1 MPQVLTDARSW
12 RTIWTGPI
20 EEAPEERPVTD
31 LRINRR
37 RVESAWQRRFGDD
50 VDEGNR
56 DEGVRDDVRASWDRS
71 VSHTSVH
78 LAAAPVDE
86 SVDPVELWRASP
98 LRPAIEAIE
107 DEIQELAKDRGFVA
121 AVMDDSGRLV
131 WTAGGRHMRH
141 RAAQVNFAPG
151 GRWDEDSVGTNA
163 LAMALDE
170 NRPAQ
175 VFSAEHYA
183 AMVHGWCCFAAP
195 LRDPLTG
202 RPLGVLDLSSTWDRA
217 HPMALAAVRALAMA
231 AQAVLDADAR
241 SAHLAAPTGVMV
253 RVLGAR
259 EVHRGGLVVPL
270 ALRQAEVL
278 TLLAL
283 ADGDLSPERLHDQLH
298 GDRQVSLVTTKAD
311 VSHLRSLLGGAV
323 TTRRYALGPDVAV
336 DVRALR
342 DALRA
347 GDGELVSRLYG
358 GSLLPESESPG
369 IREWREVLDVAV
381 RDVALASGSVTL
393 AERLPYDLAVQEA
406 AAALLLPGDPRAG
419 WAQARIRRAGRD

>member
-1 MPQVLTDARSW
+1 
-12 RTIWTGPI
+12 
-20 EEAPEERPVTD
+20 VTD
-31 LRINRR
+31 LRISRR
-37 RVESAWQRRFGDD
+37 RVESAWRRRFGTAAEDSG
-50 VDEGNR
+50 EGNR
-56 DEGVRDDVRASWDRS
+56 EDGVRADVRASWERS
-71 VSHTSVH
+71 VGHASVH

-86 SVDPVELWRASP
+86 TVDPVELWRASP

-107 DEIQELAKDRGFVA
+107 DEIHELAEDRGFVA

-131 WTAGGRHMRH
+131 WTAGGRHMRR
-141 RAAQVNFAPG
+141 RAAMVNFAPG
-151 GRWDEDSVGTNA
+151 GLWDEDSVGTNA

-195 LRDPLTG
+195 LRDPVTG
-202 RPLGVLDLSSTWDRA
+202 RALGVLDLSSTWDRA
-217 HPMALAAVRALAMA
+217 HPMALAAVRALAKA

-241 SAHLAAPTGVMV
+241 AVPAAEATVEV
-253 RVLGAR
+253 RVLGRR
-259 EVHRGGLVVPL
+259 EVRRGGLILPL

-283 ADGDLSPERLHDQLH
+283 TDGGLSPEQLHDQLH

-323 TTRRYALGPDVAV
+323 TTRRYALGPDVVV
-336 DVRALR
+336 DVSALR

-347 GDGELVSRLYG
+347 GDGDQVSTLYG

-369 IREWREVLDVAV
+369 VREWREVLDVAV
-381 RDVALASGSVTL
+381 RDVAMASGSVSL

>member
-1 MPQVLTDARSW
+1 M
-12 RTIWTGPI
+12 
-20 EEAPEERPVTD
+20 TD
-31 LRINRR
+31 LRNSRR
-37 RVESAWQRRFGDD
+37 RVESAWLRRFGDGGD
-50 VDEGNR
+50 GGNR
-56 DEGVRDDVRASWDRS
+56 EDAVRDEVRASWDRS
-71 VSHTSVH
+71 VHHTSID

-86 SVDPVELWRASP
+86 SVDPAELWRNSP

-107 DEIQELAKDRGFVA
+107 DEIHELAEDRGFVA
-121 AVMDDSGRLV
+121 AVMDDTGRLV
-131 WTAGGRHMRH
+131 WTAGGRHMRR
-141 RAAQVNFAPG
+141 RAETVNFAPG

-195 LRDPLTG
+195 LRDPVTG

-241 SAHLAAPTGVMV
+241 SVHQSAGVEVRLLAG
-253 RVLGAR
+253 R
-259 EVHRGGLVVPL
+259 EVSRGGLVVPL

-278 TLLAL
+278 ALLAL
-283 ADGDLSPERLHDQLH
+283 ADGGLSPERLHDQLH

-323 TTRRYALGPDVAV
+323 TTRRYALEASVAV
-336 DVRALR
+336 DVALLR

-347 GDGELVSRLYG
+347 GDAEAVERLYG
-358 GSLLPESESPG
+358 GSLLPESESPA

-381 RDVALASGSVTL
+381 RDVALATGSVTL
-393 AERLPYDLAVQEA
+393 AERLPYDLAVQQA
-406 AAALLLPGDPRAG
+406 TAALLPPGDPRAA
-419 WAQARIRRAGRD
+419 WARARIHRAGQH

>member
-1 MPQVLTDARSW
+1 M
-12 RTIWTGPI
+12 
-20 EEAPEERPVTD
+20 TD
-31 LRINRR
+31 LRISRR
-37 RVESAWQRRFGDD
+37 RVESAWRRRFADVTGPGSGEDDGDRGTRED
-50 VDEGNR
+50 A
-56 DEGVRDDVRASWDRS
+56 VREDVRASWDRS
-71 VSHTSVH
+71 VSHLSVD
-78 LAAAPVDE
+78 LRAAPVDE
-86 SVDPVELWRASP
+86 SVDPAELWRASP

-107 DEIQELAKDRGFVA
+107 DEIHELAEDRGFVA

-131 WTAGGRHMRH
+131 WTAGGRHMRR
-141 RAAQVNFAPG
+141 RAETVNFAPG

-195 LRDPLTG
+195 LRDPVSG

-217 HPMALAAVRALAMA
+217 HPMALAAVRALALA

-241 SAHLAAPTGVMV
+241 SLQPSVGVEV
-253 RVLGAR
+253 RVLGGR
-259 EVHRGGLVVPL
+259 EVRRGGLIVPL

-278 TLLAL
+278 ALLAL
-283 ADGDLSPERLHDQLH
+283 ADSGLSPERLHDQLH

-323 TTRRYALGPDVAV
+323 TTRRYALEDTVTIDA
-336 DVRALR
+336 ASLR
-342 DALRA
+342 DALREGA
-347 GDGELVSRLYG
+347 SDKVERLYG
-358 GSLLPESESPG
+358 GSLLPESESPA

-406 AAALLLPGDPRAG
+406 AAALLRPGDPRAG
-419 WAQARIRRAGRD
+419 WAAGRIRRAERS

>member
-1 MPQVLTDARSW
+1 
-12 RTIWTGPI
+12 
-20 EEAPEERPVTD
+20 VTD
-31 LRINRR
+31 LRISRR
-37 RVESAWQRRFGDD
+37 RVESAWRRRFGDD
-50 VDEGNR
+50 AAEGSR
-56 DEGVRDDVRASWDRS
+56 EDGVREDVRASWERS
-71 VSHTSVH
+71 VGHTSVH

-86 SVDPVELWRASP
+86 TVDPVELWRASP

-107 DEIQELAKDRGFVA
+107 DEIHELAEDRGFVA

-131 WTAGGRHMRH
+131 WTAGGRHMRR
-141 RAAQVNFAPG
+141 RAETVNFAPG

-170 NRPAQ
+170 NRPAEI
-175 VFSAEHYA
+175 FSAEHYA

-217 HPMALAAVRALAMA
+217 HPMALAAVRALALA

-241 SAHLAAPTGVMV
+241 SVHQSAGVDV
-253 RVLGAR
+253 RVLGGR
-259 EVHRGGLVVPL
+259 EVRRGGLILPL
-270 ALRQAEVL
+270 ALRQAEIL
-278 TLLAL
+278 SLLAL
-283 ADGDLSPERLHDQLH
+283 ADGGLSPERLHDQLH

-323 TTRRYALGPDVAV
+323 TTRRYALEDSVAV
-336 DVRALR
+336 DVASLR
-342 DALRA
+342 DALR
-347 GDGELVSRLYG
+347 DGAAERVERLYG

-406 AAALLLPGDPRAG
+406 AAAFLLPGDPRAG

>member
-1 MPQVLTDARSW
+1 M
-12 RTIWTGPI
+12 
-20 EEAPEERPVTD
+20 TD
-31 LRINRR
+31 LRNSRR
-37 RVESAWQRRFGDD
+37 RVESAWRRRFGDETATGTRED
-50 VDEGNR
+50 
-56 DEGVRDDVRASWDRS
+56 GVRDDVRASWERS
-71 VSHTSVH
+71 VGRTSVH

-86 SVDPVELWRASP
+86 TVDPAQLWKDSP

-107 DEIQELAKDRGFVA
+107 DEIQELAEDRGFVA

-131 WTAGGRHMRH
+131 WTAGGRHMRR
-141 RAAQVNFAPG
+141 RAETVNFAPG

-195 LRDPLTG
+195 LRDPRTG

-217 HPMALAAVRALAMA
+217 HPMALAAVRALALA
-231 AQAVLDADAR
+231 AQAVLDADA
-241 SAHLAAPTGVMV
+241 HTLHPTDVEV
-253 RVLGAR
+253 RLLGGR
-259 EVHRGGLVVPL
+259 EVRRGGLILPL
-270 ALRQAEVL
+270 ALRQAEIL
-278 TLLAL
+278 ALLAL
-283 ADGDLSPERLHDQLH
+283 ADNGLPPERLHDQLH

-323 TTRRYALGPDVAV
+323 TTRRYALEDTVTVDVAG
-336 DVRALR
+336 LR
-342 DALRA
+342 DALR
-347 GDGELVSRLYG
+347 DGAPDRVSALYG

-406 AAALLLPGDPRAG
+406 AAALLMPGDPRAG
-419 WAQARIRRAGRD
+419 WAAARVRRAGRE